1 MLQKASVGNTSN
13 QTTRSHVEQL
23 SWEYLM
29 PKRKERMAG
38 YIRESDPTLANSTTI
53 ESQAKAVRQYAEKE
67 GYLYN
72 VSVHEFKEAI
82 SAYTVSYMKREQLLK
97 MLQAAKRRE
106 FDVLAVTE
114 IRAIS
119 RRQVEVFIIYDI
131 LQKYGVRLETIKE
144 KFEDDA
150 MGRVILGLRAGF
162 AEIEREQSYWRM
174 QRGRKD
180 RIELGGAPN
189 AHSKPA
195 YGYIFVDTQKEVK
208 GRYEFDQTIIYVDKQ
223 GREWSPY
230 TVVLFI
236 FEKLQ
241 QRVSLTGLARMLN
254 EMGIPTPKKTTRKGR
269 PGIWQRG
276 SLHAIVTNPIYTGCV
291 YANRFTSSKNHTSG
305 KMNTI
310 ERPKEDWILLPNG
323 TAPKLIDT
331 DTWLDIQSQLE
342 INKEEAMR
350 NNSHPKEE
358 LGLLRAGYIF
368 CGVCGNRM
376 HVAYPSTPAKQRGCS
391 PWYSCQQKNGM
402 TKEHGRHRTQIHIPL
417 IDEVAKE
424 TIIAVLKH
432 PAWIRAKVE
441 ELLAETK
448 PVINAS
454 DVQVTIEN
462 IKRAMQNLYDLAT
475 TATTDDTMAEI
486 KLRMNALEEQRR
498 EAEGFLYDIADEE
511 EERAE
516 LEAEIVKFE
525 EWADEVR
532 PLLTNPAYIAHA
544 SYDEL
549 RLALRI
555 IGVKITVYPSGG
567 NYPHRYKVEVTVP
580 KIMKKLYCGNNDPLL
595 LRPISA

>member
-1 MLQKASVGNTSN
+1 
-13 QTTRSHVEQL
+13 
-23 SWEYLM
+23 
-29 PKRKERMAG
+29 MAG
-38 YIRESDPTLANSTTI
+38 YIRESDPSLADSITI

-67 GYLYN
+67 GYLYD
-72 VSVHEFKEAI
+72 VIVHEFKEAI
-82 SAYTVSYMKREQLLK
+82 SAYTVPYMQREKLLK
-97 MLQAAKRRE
+97 LLQAAKRRE

-174 QRGRKD
+174 QRGRRD
-180 RIELGGAPN
+180 RIEIGKAPN

-195 YGYIFVDTQKEVK
+195 YGYLFVDTKQEVK
-208 GRYEFDQTIIYVDKQ
+208 GRYEFDHTIIYVDKE

-236 FEKLQ
+236 FDALKK
-241 QRVSLTGLARMLN
+241 RVSLTGLARILN
-254 EMGIPTPKKTTRKGR
+254 DMGIPTPKKTTRKGK

-276 SLHAIVTNPIYTGCV
+276 SIHTIVTNPIYTGCV
-291 YANRFTSSKNHTSG
+291 FANRFMGVKNPKSG
-305 KMNTI
+305 KINTV
-310 ERPKEDWILLPNG
+310 ERPREEWILLPDG
-323 TAPKLIDT
+323 TAPVLIDT
-331 DTWLDIQSQLE
+331 ETWLDIQQQLE
-342 INKEEAMR
+342 INKEDSMR
-350 NNSHPKEE
+350 NNSHPREE

-376 HVAYPSTPAKQRGCS
+376 HVTYPAAAAKQRGCS
-391 PWYSCQQKNGM
+391 PWYSCQQKNG
-402 TKEHGRHRTQIHIPL
+402 TTQEHGRHRTQIHIPL

-424 TIIAVLKH
+424 KIVAVLQH
-432 PAWIRAKVE
+432 PEWVRAKVA
-441 ELLAETK
+441 ELRAETR
-448 PVINAS
+448 PVINTA
-454 DVQVTIEN
+454 DVEATIAH

-475 TATTDDTMAEI
+475 MATTDDTLAEI
-486 KLRMNALEEQRR
+486 KQRMNALEEQRR

-511 EERAE
+511 EEQAE

-525 EWADEVR
+525 QWAEEVR
-532 PLLTNPAYIAHA
+532 PQLTNPLYLANAT
-544 SYDEL
+544 YDEL

-555 IGVKITVYPSGG
+555 IGIRVTVYPTQGEWP
-567 NYPHRYKVEVTVP
+567 YRYKVDVTVP
-580 KIMKKLYCGNNDPLL
+580 KIMKKLHCGKNDPLL